1 MLDKLSSIPG
11 YVALF
16 AAAYPGEG
24 ITKITLGKAIAAYE
38 RTIVSNDAP
47 FDRWQRG
54 SERAVDASVKRGF
67 EVFKGKGRCET
78 CHGGFNFTD
87 DGFHN
92 IGLKGSTDPGR
103 YAKVAIKAMHGAFKT
118 PTLRDIALTGPYMH
132 DGRYDTLEDV
142 INHYDRGGDKG
153 ENVDEQI
160 QKLGLTPQEK
170 TDLLAFMHSL
180 TGLPMQVVVPQLP
193 NRVKGSMR
201 TTAVAL
207 NKPALEPAPAPG
219 KKLDN
224 VLPTASESANS
235 LVAKYEILQNDKSFF
250 YKGKQIVTMKVQ
262 AGDTVQFHNEDK
274 VSHNLYSLS
283 EAKTF
288 DLGTMRKG
296 EIRKMTFDQHG
307 DVQVQCAIHTDML
320 LVLDVR

>member
-1 MLDKLSSIPG
+1 MWDGRFKTLEEQALGPITGEGEMNQNLDGILDKLSSIPG

-103 YAKVAIKAMHGAFKT
+103 YAKVPIKAMQGAFKT

-142 INHYDRGGDKG
+142 IKHYDRGGDKG

-160 QKLGLTPQEK
+160 Q
-170 TDLLAFMHSL
+170 HS
-180 TGLPMQVVVPQLP
+180 V
-193 NRVKGSMR
+193 
-201 TTAVAL
+201 
-207 NKPALEPAPAPG
+207 
-219 KKLDN
+219 
-224 VLPTASESANS
+224 
-235 LVAKYEILQNDKSFF
+235 
-250 YKGKQIVTMKVQ
+250 
-262 AGDTVQFHNEDK
+262 
-274 VSHNLYSLS
+274 
-283 EAKTF
+283 
-288 DLGTMRKG
+288 
-296 EIRKMTFDQHG
+296 
-307 DVQVQCAIHTDML
+307 
-320 LVLDVR
+320 